1 MDETDVALS
10 LMLMANSRTSYKELA
25 DSFNMSINSIHKRV
39 KSLVEL
45 GIIKN
50 FRTSLALP
58 YFKHIIN
65 VIFYGITS
73 AKDKKDLIEKL
84 GSNEC
89 IYNVTQASGN
99 LIYLHA
105 YIRNLAE
112 LDSLVSFIRKEG
124 EMTSLTVGLDKNTFS
139 IFNKDFTDLSLS
151 PLDYK
156 IIYNLK
162 DNSRKPITEIA
173 DELGYSTKTIR
184 RHLDDL
190 IKNYLI
196 HFTIDWYPDKT
207 AEIFSIVII
216 KWKQSIQINDTQYI
230 NELRKRYGQKLV
242 LSWTFANIPE
252 LMLIL
257 FWTQSMKELQKIES
271 DLMEADFESVNVTI
285 LVEGKIF
292 PTWIDQ
298 HLEDKIKEI
307 GYSQNAK

>member
-1 MDETDVALS
+1 MDEIDITLS
-10 LMLMANSRTSYKELA
+10 LMLMANSRASYKELA
-25 DSFNMSINSIHKRV
+25 DTFNMSINSIHKRV

-45 GIIKN
+45 GIVKN
-50 FRTSLALP
+50 FRTTIGLP
-58 YFKHIIN
+58 YFKQIVN
-65 VIFYGITS
+65 VILYGITS
-73 AKDKKDLIEKL
+73 TKDKKDLMEKL
-84 GSNEC
+84 GSNEF

-112 LDSLVSFIRKEG
+112 LDSLVSFVKKEG
-124 EMTSLTVGLDKNTFS
+124 EMTSLTVGLDKNYLS
-139 IFNKDFTDLSLS
+139 ILNKDFKELS
-151 PLDYK
+151 PLDYR
-156 IIYNLK
+156 IIYTLK

-173 DELGYSTKTIR
+173 EELGYSTKTIR

-196 HFTIDWYPDKT
+196 NFTINWYPDKT
-207 AEIFSIVII
+207 AEIFSIFII

-242 LSWTFANIPE
+242 LSWTFTNLPE

-257 FWTQSMKELQKIES
+257 FWTQSMKELQRIES
-271 DLMEADFESVNVTI
+271 DLMEADFESVNVTV

-298 HLEDKIKEI
+298 YLENKVKEI
-307 GYSQNAK
+307 GLSKD